1 MEGAEVS
8 VPPVAAAHSTIKLLC
23 CVGTPIKCSPRPA
36 VADSGSVGLHGDG
49 CCEPEETASLLGSS
63 AGSLPALA
71 LANQLP
77 VNLKPPPPQE
87 FFRADPGAYAG
98 AETVRPCSCH

>member
-1 MEGAEVS
+1 MRFLFHLL
-8 VPPVAAAHSTIKLLC
+8 PQHTSTIKLLC

-77 VNLKPPPPQE
+77 VNLKPPPHRSFSGLIQVPMLEQ
-87 FFRADPGAYAG
+87 RL
-98 AETVRPCSCH
+98 S